1 MSGIDPPDDDA
12 LLAAAARGEETA
24 FRVLVERHGAQTR
37 AFARRLA
44 PDAAEADDFVQEAFT
59 RLYRDARRWR
69 SEGVK
74 VSTWLARVVTNLA
87 ADAARRRSVRKPVAL
102 DDAPEVTDGRPDA
115 ESALIDAERRSALDR
130 AIAALPERQRAAIQ
144 LTYGSGLAN
153 ADVAVALGVT
163 VEAVEAALTRA
174 RTALKAAMR
183 AQGHLEETR
192 S

>member
-1 MSGIDPPDDDA
+1 M
-12 LLAAAARGEETA
+12 
-24 FRVLVERHGAQTR
+24 
-37 AFARRLA
+37 
-44 PDAAEADDFVQEAFT
+44 
-59 RLYRDARRWR
+59 
-69 SEGVK
+69 K